1 MRKSECMIQYH
12 LARMP
17 MYGAYESAQYAKANE
32 LRENMK
38 NLGAPTGL
46 PPQHRQCGTPCAL
59 IAALWC
65 CRDEGQG
72 TLGARARVT
81 KRPPSRRASFFAAP
95 NSSSSRAA
103 VPISSL
109 SCGRR
114 RIVMGMN
121 SLVESQAPFLGF
133 FL

>member
-81 KRPPSRRASFFAAP
+81 KRLQADVRLSLRLPTARPVELQSRFPVYRVGAGA
-95 NSSSSRAA
+95 
-103 VPISSL
+103 L
-109 SCGRR
+109 SW
-114 RIVMGMN
+114 
-121 SLVESQAPFLGF
+121 A
-133 FL
+133 